1 MARPNI
7 LFVFDDQHR
16 FSALGSSGNPVIKT
30 PHFDQLASE
39 GVVLDQVFSSC
50 PICSPFRG
58 QLMTG
63 RYSHKNG
70 VMDNEYQ
77 LRQDQAFL
85 PQVLGNEGYHTAFI
99 GKWHLGYPPFTLEQR
114 YGFDYMAA
122 YNCKHDYYNVSYYE
136 NEQGPIEMNDWAPEE
151 ETSLAIRFLDN
162 HMKDQPDNPFAI
174 ILSWG
179 PPHWPYDQY
188 PKSYN
193 IYSPDKVNL
202 PQNVPEQFS
211 TFAKQELADYYGN
224 VTALDAQMGRLMDA
238 LDRLG
243 LSDNTLLIFTSDH
256 GDHLSSHG
264 YGKPMDQWMHPSF
277 RASKATP
284 FDESIHVPFIARWP
298 GHISPG
304 TTNDAI
310 ISSVDLMPTLISI
323 AGGELSDQVQGHDM
337 SHILLGKEGPRSD
350 SAYLQILGPGWP
362 HRGKWV
368 GYWRGLRTDRWV
380 YARWYQNEYGPLL
393 FDRMSDPGEMT
404 NLAGDPDYSRIQ
416 ADLEKRLQKWMLDT
430 DDPFDTGPRDEE
442 TGMLALGQEFNHDQY
457 T

>member
-1 MARPNI
+1 M
-7 LFVFDDQHR
+7 
-16 FSALGSSGNPVIKT
+16 S
-30 PHFDQLASE
+30 
-39 GVVLDQVFSSC
+39 
-50 PICSPFRG
+50 
-58 QLMTG
+58 
-63 RYSHKNG
+63 
-70 VMDNEYQ
+70 
-77 LRQDQAFL
+77 
-85 PQVLGNEGYHTAFI
+85 
-99 GKWHLGYPPFTLEQR
+99 
-114 YGFDYMAA
+114 
-122 YNCKHDYYNVSYYE
+122 
-136 NEQGPIEMNDWAPEE
+136 DWAPEE

-162 HMKDQPDNPFAI
+162 HMKDQPDNPFAM

-310 ISSVDLMPTLISI
+310 ISSVDLMPTLISM

-393 FDRMSDPGEMT
+393 FDRMSDPEEMT